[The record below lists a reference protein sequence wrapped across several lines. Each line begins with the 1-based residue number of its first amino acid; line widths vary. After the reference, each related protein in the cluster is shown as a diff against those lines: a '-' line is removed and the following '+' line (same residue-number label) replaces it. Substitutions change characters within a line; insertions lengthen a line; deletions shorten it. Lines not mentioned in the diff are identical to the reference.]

1 MSKLIRGTLILT
13 AATFFSKFLGLIF
26 VIPFEWLVESQDGVS
41 GGALYS
47 YAYTPYAVFLS
58 ISTLGL
64 PLAVSKFVSKYNALG
79 DYVTGRRL
87 LRSGLVFM
95 SISGIVTFLLLFSLS
110 GWIADFLVSR
120 NGTGG
125 NSVEDVKM
133 VIQLVSTAL
142 IIVPVMSLIRGYFQ
156 GFQSMGPTGIS
167 QVVEQIVRVGFILI
181 SAFLVIKVFKGEV
194 STAVGFATFAAF
206 VGALSSLMVLLW
218 YWKKRRP
225 HLNKLMKKSED
236 HRISLPKMYKELLTY
251 AIPFVAVGLAIPL
264 YQMIDMFTITN
275 ALQEGLGYGQGKA
288 ENYYAVMQTYSQK
301 LIMIPVSLSTGVAL
315 TVIPLITTLYTKK
328 DFPVLQSQITKIFE
342 IILFLTVPA
351 GIGLAILGLPA
362 YSFLFNNNIEIGGFV
377 LSWYAPT
384 AIMFALFTVTAAI
397 LQGINKQRFAVYSLL
412 TGIFVKLSLNYV
424 LIANFGIAG
433 AIIGTNLGYALSII
447 INLIIIKRA
456 AKYSFR
462 PVFKRSIL
470 IGMFIGLMV
479 LTVVLAKWVMES
491 IVGTDYSS
499 TFTSV
504 SVLTVSV
511 LAGAGVY
518 LYMSQFSGLLQ
529 HIFGD
534 RIERIF
540 RRRKSRA
547 N

>member
-26 VIPFEWLVESQDGVS
+26 VIPFEWLVERGGPS

-47 YAYTPYAVFLS
+47 YAYVPYTVFLS
-58 ISTLGL
+58 ISTLGI
-64 PLAVSKFVSKYNALG
+64 PLAVSKFVSKYNAMG

-87 LRSGLVFM
+87 LRSGLLFM
-95 SISGIVTFLLLFSLS
+95 SISGIITFLTLFSLS
-110 GWIADFLVSR
+110 GWIAEFLVNR
-120 NGTGG
+120 NGAKG
-125 NSVEDVKM
+125 NTVEDVQM

-156 GFQSMGPTGIS
+156 GFQSMGPTGLS
-167 QVVEQIVRVGFILI
+167 QVVEQIVRVSFILI
-181 SAFLVIKVFKGEV
+181 SAFLVIIIFKGEV
-194 STAVGFATFAAF
+194 STAVGFATFAATI
-206 VGALSSLMVLLW
+206 GAMSSLLVLLW
-218 YWKKRRP
+218 YWKRRRP
-225 HLNKLMKKSED
+225 HLNKMMRNSVD
-236 HRISLPKMYKELLTY
+236 HKIPLPKIYKELITY
-251 AIPFVAVGLAIPL
+251 AVPFVAVGLAIPL
-264 YQMIDMFTITN
+264 YQLIDMFTITN
-275 ALQEGLGYGQGKA
+275 ALQQGLGFDQGKA
-288 ENYYAVMQTYSQK
+288 ENFYAVMQTYTQK

-328 DFPVLQSQITKIFE
+328 DFPVLHNQITKIFE

-384 AIMFALFTVTAAI
+384 AILFALFTVTAAI

-424 LIANFGIAG
+424 LIANFGILG
-433 AIIGTNLGYALSII
+433 AVIGTNLGYALSIT

-456 AKYSFR
+456 ANYSFR

-470 IGMFIGLMV
+470 IGIFIGLMV
-479 LTVVLAKWVMES
+479 LAVVVTKWAMEAL
-491 IVGTDYSS
+491 VGTDYES
-499 TFTSV
+499 TFTSFVVLIV
-504 SVLTVSV
+504 SVF
-511 LAGAGVY
+511 AGAGVY
-518 LYMSQFSGLLQ
+518 LYMSHFSGLLQ

-534 RIERIF
+534 KINRF
-540 RRRKSRA
+540 FKRRRTRA

>member
-26 VIPFEWLVESQDGVS
+26 VIPFEWLVESENGPS

-47 YAYTPYAVFLS
+47 FAYTPYAVFLS

-64 PLAVSKFVSKYNALG
+64 PLAVSKFVSKYNAMG

-87 LRSGLVFM
+87 LRSGLLFM
-95 SISGIVTFLLLFSLS
+95 TVSGIVSFLLLFSLS
-110 GWIADFLVSR
+110 GWIAEFLASQR
-120 NGTGG
+120 GAEG
-125 NSVEDVKM
+125 NSVQDIKM

-156 GFQSMGPTGIS
+156 GFQSMGPTGLS
-167 QVVEQIVRVGFILI
+167 QVVEQIVRVSFILI
-181 SAFLVIKVFKGEV
+181 SAFLVIVIFKGEV
-194 STAVGFATFAAF
+194 STAVGFATFAATI
-206 VGALSSLMVLLW
+206 GAMSSLLVLLW
-218 YWKKRRP
+218 YWKRRRP
-225 HLNKLMKKSED
+225 HLNKMMRNSVD
-236 HRISLPKMYKELLTY
+236 HKIPLPKIYKELIRY

-264 YQMIDMFTITN
+264 YQLIDMFTITN
-275 ALQEGLGYGQGKA
+275 ALQNGLGYGQGKA
-288 ENYYAVMQTYSQK
+288 EDFYAVMQTYTQK

-328 DFPVLQSQITKIFE
+328 DFPVLQNQITKIFE

-384 AIMFALFTVTAAI
+384 AILFALFTVTAAI

-424 LIANFGIAG
+424 LIANFGILG
-433 AIIGTNLGYALSII
+433 AVLGTNLGYAISIT
-447 INLIIIKRA
+447 INLLIIKRA
-456 AKYSFR
+456 ANYSFR

-479 LTVVLAKWVMES
+479 LAVVVAKWAMEAL
-491 IVGTDYSS
+491 VGTDYGS
-499 TFTSV
+499 TFTSFV
-504 SVLTVSV
+504 VLTVSV
-511 LAGAGVY
+511 FAGAGVY
-518 LYMSQFSGLLQ
+518 LYMSHFSGLLQ

-534 RIERIF
+534 KINRF
-540 RRRKSRA
+540 FKRRRTRA